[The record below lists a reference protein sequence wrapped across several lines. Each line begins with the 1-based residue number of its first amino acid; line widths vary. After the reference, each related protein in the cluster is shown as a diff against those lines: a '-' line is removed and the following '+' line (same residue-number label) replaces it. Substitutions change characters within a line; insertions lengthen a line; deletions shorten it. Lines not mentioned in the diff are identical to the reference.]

1 MRKTLLLSLFALAL
15 AMPATAQFSIK
26 KVVFEEFTGA
36 WCQYCA
42 DGSYRA
48 QVMDSIYTDALMISV
63 HNGDA
68 MEITAGTDLATFYGP
83 AYPQALFDRGGA
95 LISRGSWN
103 SSMATGL
110 QGAGLVTVAFDNV
123 TYDDQTRVIT
133 ADVSAQFTG
142 NATGDLRINMVVVE
156 DNVTGTGSGYNQVNY
171 DNNTP
176 GHPYQGAGNPIVGFH
191 HRHVAREYVE
201 GPWGLAGVIDS
212 TVHLGSYFTHTFTY
226 TLPANFEASEI
237 SLVAYVGRYDGQNV
251 GDRQILNG
259 EEFFL
264 APLVVGTPSMTSD
277 ESRIEVVGNPLTDR
291 SKIVFANAEAGNVR
305 VEVINM
311 LGQHIATLGEAYATK
326 GIHTLYWDGRNAAG
340 APVDNGIYLIRMVEE
355 NGHSLSTRIM
365 VAH

>member
-1 MRKTLLLSLFALAL
+1 MRKTLLLSIFALGMVLPAL
-15 AMPATAQFSIK
+15 GQFSIK

-42 DGSYRA
+42 DGAYRA
-48 QVMDSIYTDALMISV
+48 HVMDSIYPDALPVAV

-68 MEITAGTDLATFYGP
+68 MEILAGTDLATFYGP

-95 LISRGSWN
+95 LVSRGSWN
-103 SSMATGL
+103 STMANGL
-110 QGAGLVTVAFDNV
+110 SGAGLVTVAFDNV
-123 TYDDQTRVIT
+123 TYNDQTRLIT

-142 NATGDLRINMVVVE
+142 VSSGDFRINMIVTE
-156 DNVTGTGSGYNQVNY
+156 DHVTGSGSGYNQVNA
-171 DNNTP
+171 DNSTP

-191 HRHVAREYVE
+191 HMHVAREYIE

-226 TLPANFEASEI
+226 TVPANFNVAEMA
-237 SLVAYVGRYDGQNV
+237 LVAYVGRYDGPNL

-259 EEFFL
+259 EEFVL
-264 APLVVGTPSMTSD
+264 APLVVGTPNMTSD

-291 SKIVFANAEAGNVR
+291 SKIVFANSEAGNVR
-305 VEVINM
+305 VEVLNLAGQRVAV
-311 LGQHIATLGEAYATK
+311 LGDDFATK
-326 GIHTLYWDGRNAAG
+326 GIHTIVWDGRNAAG
-340 APVDNGIYLIRMVEE
+340 SPVSNGMYLVRMVEE

-365 VAH
+365 VAR

>member
-1 MRKTLLLSLFALAL
+1 MAL
-15 AMPATAQFSIK
+15 PAIGQFSIK

-48 QVMDSIYTDALMISV
+48 EVMDSIYPEALMVSV
-63 HNGDA
+63 HDGDA
-68 MEITAGTDLATFYGP
+68 MEIQAGVDLAAFYGP
-83 AYPQALFDRGGA
+83 AYPQALFDRSGA

-103 SSMATGL
+103 STMASSL
-110 QGAGLVTVAFDNV
+110 QSAGLVTVAFETVN
-123 TYDDQTRVIT
+123 YNAQTRQIT

-142 NATGDLRINMVVVE
+142 VASGDFRINMIVVE
-156 DNVTGTGSGYNQVNY
+156 DDVTGTGNGYNQVNA
-171 DNNTP
+171 DNGTP

-201 GPWGLAGVIDS
+201 GAWGLAGVIPGN
-212 TVHLGSYFTHTFTY
+212 VQLGTYVTHTFTY
-226 TLPANFEASEI
+226 TLPANFDESQT
-237 SLVAYVGRYDGQNV
+237 SLVAYVGRNDGGNV

-264 APLVVGTPSMTSD
+264 APLVVGTSEMTSD

-291 SKIVFANAEAGNVR
+291 SRIVFANSEAGNVR
-305 VEVINM
+305 VEVLN
-311 LGQHIATLGEAYATK
+311 LAGQQVATLGDAFATK
-326 GIHTLYWDGRNAAG
+326 GIHTLVWDGRNSAG
-340 APVDNGIYLIRMVEE
+340 SPVSNGIYLVRMVEE

-365 VAH
+365 VAR